1 MENRI
6 ILVTGGNRGIG
17 LEICRQL
24 AEQGHTVILGSR
36 ILDNG
41 KSAAASLTG
50 NVIPK
55 KLEAKSEKDLQQLV
69 KEIESEY
76 GKLDVLINNAGVFS
90 EPNVLD
96 VSTEEMQRLF
106 NNNVFAPL
114 RVAQLMTPLLKKSND
129 PRIINMSSAMGN
141 LESQRADHSAY
152 RLSKFSLNGLTLQL
166 ADQLSDMTVVAM
178 HPGWVRTDM
187 GGEQAPLSV
196 SEGAD
201 TAVWLAT
208 ASNIPTRKFFGE
220 RTIKNW

>member
-1 MENRI
+1 MNNRI

-24 AEQGHTVILGSR
+24 ANQGHTILLGSR
-36 ILDNG
+36 DLDIG
-41 KSAAASLTG
+41 KAAASELKG

-55 KLEAKSEKDLQQLV
+55 KLEVKSEVDLQQLAQD
-69 KEIESEY
+69 IEAEF

-90 EPNVLD
+90 EPDVLNV
-96 VSTEEMQRLF
+96 TTQEMQQLF

-114 RVAQLMTPLLKKSND
+114 RIAQVMAALLEKSED

-141 LESQRADHSAY
+141 LNEMWNDHAAY
-152 RLSKFSLNGLTLQL
+152 RLSKFALNGLTI
-166 ADQLSDMTVVAM
+166 QLSNELKNMKVVAM

-196 SEGAD
+196 DQGAD
-201 TAVWLAT
+201 TAV
-208 ASNIPTRKFFGE
+208 
-220 RTIKNW
+220 